1 MAEIEDVS
9 DGYDSDPPAHFPK
22 PGNGLKLRSDIDE
35 LEWLIDDNF
44 EVFSHIY
51 KVDDGAGSREG
62 ERVEA
67 YALTAR

>member
-1 MAEIEDVS
+1 MDDNS
-9 DGYDSDPPAHFPK
+9 QDGYDSDPPAHFPK
-22 PGNGLKLRSDIDE
+22 PGNGLKLRQDNDE

-51 KVDDGAGSREG
+51 KLDNEERNLLEG
-62 ERVEA
+62 EKKEG